1 MTDRVAIR
9 QLPTGVPGLDQILGG
24 GLPEFSF
31 NLIAGTPGA
40 GKTTL
45 AQQIMFALAGPGR
58 PALYFT
64 VVGEPPLKMLRYQQQ
79 FRFFD
84 VARVNE
90 SIRYVNLSQELVTGS
105 LETLLARIVQEVET
119 TSPGVVIVDSFRT
132 VAAQAAERAQNGG
145 LNLQHFVQQL
155 AVRLTGWEATTFLVG
170 EYQPSETEPNPV
182 FTVADGVLWLIQSL
196 DRNSMVRKIQV
207 MKLRG
212 QAPIP
217 GLHTFRITDDGIQVF
232 PRVIVGPEGIAPP
245 VVTVAKRKHK
255 ARERLSVGI
264 KGLDEMLGGG
274 IPAGYSVLI
283 AGPSGSGK
291 SVLAAEFI
299 SDGARHDEP
308 GIIAVFEKRPN
319 EYSQD
324 SPMGRRFD
332 QFVRERKVAILQ
344 TRPLDLSIDEMLFE
358 IIEAIHRLKARRLVI
373 DSLSGFELAL
383 APTFREDFRE
393 SLYRMVA
400 VLTGM
405 GITMMMTAELED
417 SYMDLRFSPHGT
429 AFLTDAIIMQ
439 RYIALKGQLQRVM
452 AVVKVRG
459 SAHSKDLRTFEITEK
474 GIVMGE
480 TLGGYEGLLTGS
492 PELIPSARSKTG
504 DQKPRRR
511 RGSRPTRR

>member
-9 QLPTGVPGLDQILGG
+9 RLPTGVPGLDQILGG

-31 NLIAGTPGA
+31 NLIAGAPGA

-45 AQQIMFALAGPGR
+45 AQQIMFALSGPDR
-58 PALYFT
+58 SALYFT

-79 FRFFD
+79 FTFFD

-90 SIRYVNLSQELVTGS
+90 SVRYVNLSQEMVTGP
-105 LETLLARIVQEVET
+105 LEKLLARIVQEVET
-119 TSPGVVIVDSFRT
+119 TNPGVVIVDSFRT
-132 VAAQAAERAQNGG
+132 VAQAAERAQNGA
-145 LNLQHFVQQL
+145 LDLQHFVQQL
-155 AVRLTGWEATTFLVG
+155 AVRLTGWEATTFLIG
-170 EYQPSETEPNPV
+170 EYQPSEAEQNPV
-182 FTVADGVLWLIQSL
+182 FTVADGLLWLVQSL
-196 DRNSMVRKIQV
+196 DRNSMVRKMQV
-207 MKLRG
+207 MKMRG

-217 GLHTFRITDDGIQVF
+217 GLHTFRITDDGVQVF
-232 PRVIVGPEGIAPP
+232 PRVIVEPEGMSSPA
-245 VVTVAKRKHK
+245 VTVAKRKHK
-255 ARERLSVGI
+255 PRERLSVGV
-264 KGLDEMLGGG
+264 KGLDDMLGGG
-274 IPAGYSVLI
+274 IPAGYSVLL

-291 SVLAAEFI
+291 SVLATEFI
-299 SDGARHDEP
+299 IEGARHDEP
-308 GIIAVFEKRPN
+308 GIIGVFEKRPT

-324 SPMGRRFD
+324 GPSARRFER
-332 QFVRERKVAILQ
+332 FVRERKVGIIH
-344 TRPLDLSIDEMLFE
+344 TRPLDLSIDEMLHE
-358 IIEAIHRLKARRLVI
+358 IVEAIHRLKARRLVI

-439 RYIALKGQLQRVM
+439 RYIELKGQLQRIM
-452 AVVKVRG
+452 GVVKVRG
-459 SAHSKDLRTFEITEK
+459 SVHSKDLRAFEITDQ

-480 TLGGYEGLLTGS
+480 RLSRYEGLLTGS
-492 PELIPSARSKTG
+492 PELIPSAPSEAV

-511 RGSRPTRR
+511 RRQPPTRR